1 LLLVVGIELLAARGT
16 VAFLGYHHLVALN
29 TYVVNLLVAIG
40 IAAGTDY
47 GIFFVGRYQEA
58 RQAGQDRET
67 AYYTTYRG
75 VAHVVLATGLTIA
88 GGVFCLRFT
97 RLPLF
102 QPLGV
107 PCGVGMLVAL
117 AVALTLF
124 PAIIAVGSRF
134 GLFDPKRGSGSVDG
148 DG

>member
-1 LLLVVGIELLAARGT
+1 
-16 VAFLGYHHLVALN
+16 
-29 TYVVNLLVAIG
+29 
-40 IAAGTDY
+40 
-47 GIFFVGRYQEA
+47 
-58 RQAGQDRET
+58 
-67 AYYTTYRG
+67 
-75 VAHVVLATGLTIA
+75 LATGLTIA
-88 GGVFCLRFT
+88 GAVFCLSFT

-134 GLFDPKRGSGSVDG
+134 GLFDPKRVIRVRRWRRVGTAIVRWPAPIFVAACAVALRMAKENCHWRLSGAAQSLYYQTSCWKET
-148 DG
+148 